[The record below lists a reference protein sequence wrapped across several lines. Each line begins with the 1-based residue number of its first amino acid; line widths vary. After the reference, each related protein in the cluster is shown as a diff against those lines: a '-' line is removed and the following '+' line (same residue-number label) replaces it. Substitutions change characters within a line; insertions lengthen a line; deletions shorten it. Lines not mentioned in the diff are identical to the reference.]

1 MRELSIEKMEM
12 VNGGGLWEDVTI
24 GLACGATIVLLATP
38 AAAGAILT
46 WNFCAV
52 GLIGYG
58 LGKY

>member
-1 MRELSIEKMEM
+1 MKELPIEKMEM
-12 VNGGGLWEDVTI
+12 SSGDGLWEDVTI

-46 WNFCAV
+46 GNVCAI